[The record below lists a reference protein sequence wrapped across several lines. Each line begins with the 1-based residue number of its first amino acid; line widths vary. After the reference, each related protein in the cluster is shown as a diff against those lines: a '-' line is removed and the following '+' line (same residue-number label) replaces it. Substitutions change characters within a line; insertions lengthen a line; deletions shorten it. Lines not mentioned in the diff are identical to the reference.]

1 MSGRGEPLGDI
12 FAAEEAR
19 RIEETR
25 RELEAEAAAWNALS
39 DEERAERFA
48 AAERK
53 AEEFERR
60 LAEAEAAGE
69 DDDDEDD
76 DEEDFDCDDADA

>member
-25 RELEAEAAAWNALS
+25 RELEAEAAAWNALT
-39 DEERAERFA
+39 DEERAERLA

-60 LAEAEAAGE
+60 LAEAEAAADEETDDEDE
-69 DDDDEDD
+69 DDDDE
-76 DEEDFDCDDADA
+76 FPDA